1 MFHNIKTRFLFF
13 FIGSLLLVISSCQ
26 PTIEPPVDM
35 GYSYCPMDTNR
46 YYIYNVDSIYIDLT
60 PTTTD
65 IYDTTYYQIKETH
78 PYNFIDAMGDTVLNI
93 TRFYRTD
100 TTQAWS
106 PYTSTPDVWWMK
118 RTTTRL
124 ERTEE
129 NLTFTRLTFPFDEN
143 YRWDGNAYN
152 VLNEQ
157 EYFYGHIAQPY
168 DSMTAYF
175 PNTVTVV
182 QDFDTTNMIHYFYTE
197 EVYAHEVG
205 MISKTKFNITDLI
218 TDFSIM
224 PNWPTTPKLKRI
236 YTGSMVTIKL
246 VEYGYE

>member
-1 MFHNIKTRFLFF
+1 MRCKPLLF
-13 FIGSLLLVISSCQ
+13 ISLIVTALLSSCE

-35 GYSYCPMDTNR
+35 GYNYAPMDTDR

-60 PTTTD
+60 GSID
-65 IYDTTYYQIKETH
+65 IYDTTHYQIKEMH
-78 PYNFIDAMGDTVLNI
+78 PYTFLDAMNDTVLNV
-93 TRFYRTD
+93 TRFYRAD
-100 TTQAWS
+100 TTQPWS

-124 ERTEE
+124 ERTQE
-129 NLTFTRLTFPFDEN
+129 NLTFVRMTYPIDIN

-152 VLNEQ
+152 VLDEQ
-157 EYFYGHIAQPY
+157 EYFYGHVGEPY

-182 QDFDTTNMIHYFYTE
+182 HDFDTSNMIQYYYSE
-197 EVYAHEVG
+197 EVYADNVG
-205 MISKTKFNITDLI
+205 MISKTKFIIPTLI
-218 TDFSIM
+218 TSFVID
-224 PNWPTTPKLKRI
+224 PAWPTKPKLKRI